1 MKLPNTFTPD
11 GKLLNVVIETPSGS
25 RNKYAYDPESG
36 LFKLRKILPA
46 GTEFPLDMGF
56 LPGTKGEDGDPLDA
70 LVWMDYCASVGVLVE
85 CRLLGVMEVVQ
96 QEKNKK
102 PERNDRFLFAA
113 DASHEYEDIRSVHDL
128 SPKKLEEIEEFFKFY
143 NAAEDKKF
151 RVLGYKNPRHALS
164 VIKKQFDE

>member
-1 MKLPNTFTPD
+1 MKLPDPFSPE

-25 RNKYAYDPESG
+25 RNKYAYDQATG

-56 LPGTKGEDGDPLDA
+56 IPGTKGDDGDPLDA
-70 LVWMDYCASVGVLVE
+70 LVWMDFCGSVGVLVE
-85 CRLLGVMEVVQ
+85 CRLLGVMEVMQ

-113 DASHEYEDIRSVHDL
+113 DVSHEYEDIRSVHDL

-151 RVLGYKNPRHALS
+151 RVLGYKNTRHALS
-164 VIKKQFDE
+164 IIKKQINE